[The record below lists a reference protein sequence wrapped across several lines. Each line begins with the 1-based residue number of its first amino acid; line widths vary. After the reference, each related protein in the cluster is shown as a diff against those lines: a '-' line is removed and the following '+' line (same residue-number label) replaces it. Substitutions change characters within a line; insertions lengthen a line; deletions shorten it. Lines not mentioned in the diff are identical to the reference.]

1 MTENG
6 QSTETA
12 QTQEDAKIDERLAKL
27 DTDFSEGLKEARG
40 QFADSTEEYL
50 KVVRQK
56 YTELLGTEGIDAA
69 SKAFCESVLR
79 SIDLIENPEPIAQ
92 HVAGVKR
99 ILSLNLVQHDKARSL
114 FRRNKIDQLKYPEL
128 LAMLKRVKNEE
139 FRNKLTGMFNAV
151 VLYAMDSDSPKS
163 LGFFLKFNFMLIRSA
178 VAMGLIPTLAA
189 KVYEQ
194 AKSV

>member
-6 QSTETA
+6 QNTDNTQA
-12 QTQEDAKIDERLAKL
+12 QEDAKINERLAKL
-27 DTDFSEGLKEARG
+27 DTDIGEGPKEARG
-40 QFADSTEEYL
+40 QFAESTEEYL

-56 YTELLGTEGIDAA
+56 YAEVLAADGIDGPT
-69 SKAFCESVLR
+69 KAHCESILR
-79 SIDLIENPEPIAQ
+79 SIDLIENPDAVVQ

-99 ILSLNLVQHDKARSL
+99 VLSPNLVQHDKARSL

-128 LAMLKRVKNEE
+128 LATLKRVKNEE
-139 FRNKLTGMFNAV
+139 FRSKLIGMFNAV
-151 VLYAMDSDSPKS
+151 VLYAMASDNPKR
-163 LGFFLKFNFMLIRSA
+163 LAFFLKFNFMLIRSA

>member
-1 MTENG
+1 MSASHRP
-6 QSTETA
+6 QA
-12 QTQEDAKIDERLAKL
+12 ARVRLASRRHVL
-27 DTDFSEGLKEARG
+27 GAVAGAAAGAANPEEAVVRVEGL
-40 QFADSTEEYL
+40 
-50 KVVRQK
+50 QK
-56 YTELLGTEGIDAA
+56 SFG
-69 SKAFCESVLR
+69 SNVVLR

-163 LGFFLKFNFMLIRSA
+163 NRS
-178 VAMGLIPTLAA
+178 
-189 KVYEQ
+189 
-194 AKSV
+194 